1 MDLMQPKYYCV
12 KHDIIEKINNEEFLL
27 GQVIPSEREL
37 MEIYKVSRI
46 TVRRAVEELVHE
58 GYLYK
63 SQGQGTFVKGEKY
76 TQDLCLITSCTEQ
89 ITRSGMTPRRI
100 LIEQALIRTDK
111 KRQRLLEIKQ
121 GDDVLKLA
129 RVYLADDEPVNYT
142 ITYIAAR
149 YFRDI
154 AQYDFQ
160 DRSLYE
166 VLKKEYGLKITKAKR
181 YVEAVL
187 ASDEVCE
194 HLDMEENDPVLLFTC
209 VTYGLVGGKEVP
221 VETFK
226 CFYRSDKFKF
236 HIDQVGE

>member
-1 MDLMQPKYYCV
+1 MDIMQPKYYCV

-27 GQVIPSEREL
+27 GQAIPSEREL

-46 TVRRAVEELVHE
+46 TIRRAVEELVHE

-89 ITRSGMTPRRI
+89 ITKSGMTPRRL
-100 LIEQALIRTDK
+100 LIEQTLQPTDK
-111 KRQRLLEIKQ
+111 KRQRLLELKE
-121 GDDVLKLA
+121 GDEVLKLA
-129 RVYLADDEPVNYT
+129 RVYLADEEPVNYT
-142 ITYIAAR
+142 ITYIAAK
-149 YFRDI
+149 YFRGVE
-154 AQYDFQ
+154 QYDFK

-166 VLKKEYGLKITKAKR
+166 VLKQEYGLKITKAKR

-209 VTYGLVGGKEVP
+209 VTYGLVNGKDVP
-221 VETFK
+221 IETFK

-236 HIDQVGE
+236 HIDQVGQ